1 MVQVQEAVAADDAFA
16 EDQSNIGPA
25 APKKVYIQYMG
36 DLDPK
41 MNNDAAHLFWSGIK
55 ALTFLAFFGAAVSQ
69 NSAAISPAACVT
81 SPEVPWCL
89 GGPRIADSTVDNI
102 HVRLCQDVTDS
113 ISYSTTV
120 NKCADACES
129 AAASYTP
136 PESLR
141 KGCFYECRGFGGTNT
156 STATCAPT
164 AASNLN
170 PPLWRCLPTADFEAT
185 CNNRQACNKKFLVDT
200 QKGYLP
206 GLILFFFDLLLEV
219 LYAAGLYLW
228 TSVHPDEF
236 DSTARSSRPQ
246 RWLMY
251 FVKAYPALS
260 QLFIIVTSFCWI
272 FLYLSYNAGYSY
284 CAQAQDESGVKLTLF
299 TSTQAFLG
307 AYVCMIFLVLC
318 CGTYLR
324 KYRPVR
330 GELYV
335 PSMDGELH
343 PPCNLDFKDM
353 RERPAPRMCPDL
365 WADCEDPDSRIM
377 CKPCGTPCKHFWNT
391 VFSVVLA
398 PIGYVIEQFYRHRHF
413 IGP

>member
-1 MVQVQEAVAADDAFA
+1 MIQVQEAVAADDAFA
-16 EDQSNIGPA
+16 EDQSNVGPVV
-25 APKKVYIQYMG
+25 PKKVYIQYMG
-36 DLDPK
+36 DLDAK
-41 MNNDAAHLFWSGIK
+41 MNNDAAHLFWSGVK

-69 NSAAISPAACVT
+69 NTTTIHPAPCSS

-89 GGPRIADSTVDNI
+89 GGPHITDSTPEVV
-102 HVRLCQDVTDS
+102 HRRFCQDVTDS
-113 ISYSTTV
+113 LPIDSV
-120 NKCADACES
+120 NKCADACAE

-141 KGCFYECRGFGGTNT
+141 KGCYYECRGYGESNT
-156 STATCAPT
+156 STPTCAP
-164 AASNLN
+164 SIISVSVIK
-170 PPLWRCLPTADFEAT
+170 PFWQCLPTNDFEAT
-185 CNNRQACNKKFLVDT
+185 CNNRQACDQKFLVDT

-219 LYAAGLYLW
+219 LHAAGLYLW

-236 DSTARSSRPQ
+236 ESTARSSRPQ

-251 FVKAYPALS
+251 FVKAYPSLS

-284 CAQAQDESGVKLTLF
+284 CAEAQDEDGVKLTLF

-307 AYVCMIFLVLC
+307 AYVCMILILLC
-318 CGTYLR
+318 IGTYLR

-330 GELYV
+330 GELFV
-335 PSMDGELH
+335 PSMDGELN

-377 CKPCGTPCKHFWNT
+377 CKPCGIPCKHFWNIL
-391 VFSVVLA
+391 FSVVLA
-398 PIGYVIEQFYRHRHF
+398 PIGYAIEQFFRHRHF